1 MGIGVDALTFDPHNY
16 VATTDLQIATLVYDT
31 LIGTDPATFEL
42 VPRLATAWEAVDDTT
57 WRFRLREDAV
67 FSDGTPF
74 NAEAVLFNI
83 ERGIESERAAT
94 YLGAV
99 ASVNVVDDFT
109 VDILTNGPSAALTRN
124 LSVAILSM
132 VSPAA
137 AQASD
142 DYLVANPVG
151 TGPYLLQE
159 WVPRER
165 IVVVRNPDYWGEPV
179 LLDEATF
186 FPITDDSTRLTSYQ
200 AGDIDVMINPPL
212 EAVATLEA
220 DPESVVTLSP
230 VTRTV
235 WLGFNVQDEA
245 LQNEQLRQAIAA
257 AVDRPLL
264 TDTVTEGLMRP
275 AVGLVPPEVLEPSFE
290 LPLPYDPTAA
300 QELLAEAGYADG
312 LTLQFWTPQGRYP
325 KDRAVAEAIQ
335 GMLSEVGI
343 TVELSVV
350 EWGPYNESLANHEQQ
365 LYLIGWGFASGDP
378 DGGLRQIAYSTS
390 IFNYTNVQDE
400 AVDGAIDAAAQELDP
415 TVRAKMYNDL
425 QEQLLQ
431 RADYIPIYH
440 NNVIVVAKQSVQ
452 NFIVN
457 PLEMFDLSTTS
468 VQQ

>member
-16 VATTDLQIATLVYDT
+16 AATTDLQIATLVYDT

-57 WRFRLREDAV
+57 WRFTLREDAV

-83 ERGIESERAAT
+83 ERGLASERAAT

-99 ASVNVVDDFT
+99 ASVNVVNDFT

-245 LQNEQLRQAIAA
+245 LRNEQLRQAIAA

-290 LPLPYDPTAA
+290 LPLPYDPAAA

-400 AVDGAIDAAAQELDP
+400 AVDGAIDTAAQELDP

-468 VQQ
+468 VQ